1 MQSRIFRLIRK
12 VISEISGAVVISA
25 VIIGIFIAIFANEGI
40 MRVIAPVLVFIAG
53 LIVYWLAWMISS
65 KEDRR

>member
-25 VIIGIFIAIFANEGI
+25 VIIGVFIAIFANEGI
-40 MRVIAPVLVFIAG
+40 MRVIAPVLVVIAG
-53 LIVYWLAWMISS
+53 LVVYWLAWLISS

>member
-12 VISEISGAVVISA
+12 VVSELSGAVIISA
-25 VIIGIFIAIFANEGI
+25 VVIGIFIAIFANEGI

-53 LIVYWLAWMISS
+53 LVLYWLAWMISS
-65 KEDRR
+65 KEDRK

>member
-1 MQSRIFRLIRK
+1 MQSRIFRIIRK

-25 VIIGIFIAIFANEGI
+25 VIIGIFIAIFANEGF

-53 LIVYWLAWMISS
+53 LVVYWLAWMISS